1 MTEKE
6 FKTVFIFLDTDKYA
20 SPFDILVAIDAF
32 PDSMIVKYENV
43 TGEDA
48 ARIVYDTVFPRG
60 PEGAKHT
67 KIFINGSNFEQVAA
81 VVAATQKCM
90 ASSPFQNSI
99 IVDPRG
105 AYSTAAAAVAKT
117 LGMAL
122 EKGFGNLEGK
132 NVTVLAGT
140 GPVGQIAAKLY
151 AAEKANVVITSR
163 SMAKGQA
170 VAAKI
175 NKEVGAERVKVVE
188 VAAPEQTGEAIKNAE
203 IVLAAGAGGIQLLSA
218 EELKKYGKH
227 CKIVADVNA
236 IKPVGVEG
244 LGSTEEGKELLAG
257 VYGIGALAIGRLK
270 IKIETEMIKRATM
283 EPQGLF
289 DYAIAYEIGKTSVL
303 KKLAK
308 AAAK

>member
-1 MTEKE
+1 LTEQK

-20 SPFDILVAIDAF
+20 SPFDMLVTIDAF
-32 PDSMIVKYENV
+32 PDSMIFKYENV

-48 ARIVYDTVFPRG
+48 TRIVYDTVFPRG

-105 AYSTAAAAVAKT
+105 AYSTAASAVAKT

-122 EKGFGNLEGK
+122 EKGFGSLEGK

-151 AAEKANVVITSR
+151 ASEKANVTITSR
-163 SMAKGQA
+163 TMAKGQT

-175 NKEVGAERVKVVE
+175 NKEVGAERVKVAE
-188 VAAPEQTGEAIKNAE
+188 VATPEQTGAAIKNAE

-218 EELKKYGKH
+218 DVLNKYGAD
-227 CKIVADVNA
+227 CKIIADVNA

-244 LGSTEEGKELLAG
+244 LASTDDGKELRPS
-257 VYGIGALAIGRLK
+257 VCGIGALAIGKLK
-270 IKIETEMIKRATM
+270 IKIETEMIKRATI

-289 DYAIAYEIGKTSVL
+289 DYSVAYEIGKSSVL
-303 KKLAK
+303 KKLAN
-308 AAAK
+308 AAK